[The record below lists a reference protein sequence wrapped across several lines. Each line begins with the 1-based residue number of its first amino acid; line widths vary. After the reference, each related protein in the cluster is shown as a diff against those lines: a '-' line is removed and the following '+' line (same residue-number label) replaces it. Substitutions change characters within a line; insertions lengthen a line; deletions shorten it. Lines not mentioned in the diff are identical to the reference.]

1 MNPASYS
8 VPNFTIPTAPAGTT
22 ATPWTVPTVP
32 AGTFNPFDPNAWTQ
46 FFQVPGYTA
55 PAAAPAAPAAK

>member
-1 MNPASYS
+1 
-8 VPNFTIPTAPAGTT
+8 VPNFTLPTIPTTTST

-55 PAAAPAAPAAK
+55 PAAAPAAK